1 MKFNCSKCEIEKED
15 IEFFKD
21 STKKSGYQSRCK
33 ECFLKSRKKYNNV
46 IEDIDI
52 LEGNK
57 TCSDCGNEKAK
68 KEFSR
73 DKHRKDGLQAR
84 CKECATKIR
93 NKNKEESEKIQIS
106 KKTCKICDSEKE
118 IEEFNKSKSGKFGYA
133 NECKTCR
140 KDKRS
145 KNNFKSIKIGQK
157 KCAACK
163 IKKDKSEFSNDKQNH
178 DGLNNSCKKCRIDI
192 MSKSI
197 SKYDQFIQKLFN
209 DLKHNAKTRN
219 IKVEITVDDIKELYD
234 KQNGICVYSDVKMT
248 HLGYQNKETKDGH
261 IYNKFNIS
269 VDRIDSKKHYSK
281 DNIQL
286 VCAQVNRVKYDMN
299 HEEFLD
305 MVKRIYNKQIKT
317 KN

>member
-1 MKFNCSKCEIEKED
+1 
-15 IEFFKD
+15 
-21 STKKSGYQSRCK
+21 
-33 ECFLKSRKKYNNV
+33 
-46 IEDIDI
+46 
-52 LEGNK
+52 
-57 TCSDCGNEKAK
+57 
-68 KEFSR
+68 
-73 DKHRKDGLQAR
+73 
-84 CKECATKIR
+84 
-93 NKNKEESEKIQIS
+93 
-106 KKTCKICDSEKE
+106 
-118 IEEFNKSKSGKFGYA
+118 
-133 NECKTCR
+133 
-140 KDKRS
+140 
-145 KNNFKSIKIGQK
+145 
-157 KCAACK
+157 
-163 IKKDKSEFSNDKQNH
+163 
-178 DGLNNSCKKCRIDI
+178 

-219 IKVEITVDDIKELYD
+219 IKVEITVDDIKELYE

-305 MVKRIYNKQIKT
+305 MVERIYNKQIKT